1 MLENLLSSKIIIG
14 SIIAC
19 GLIII
24 GALIQT
30 PQKRSDT
37 PKTTSEVRE
46 KVASESPQLD
56 KGVLK
61 TTRGWNRSKITKQPR
76 TSPVS
81 TQIEPQD
88 SFQQLE
94 SELRQLS
101 LKEIVAR
108 LEDMKLEDVR
118 YLGKNAQWFRTL
130 IEEESRTLSTEEHI
144 VMETV
149 FRASLG
155 GEWKGEYEKDFGL
168 PAPPP

>member
-46 KVASESPQLD
+46 KVASQSSQLG
-56 KGVLK
+56 KGLSK
-61 TTRGWNRSKITKQPR
+61 TTKGWNHSKITKTPR
-76 TSPVS
+76 TLPVS

-118 YLGKNAQWFRTL
+118 YLGENAQWFRTL
-130 IEEESRTLSTEEHI
+130 IEEESRSLSTEEHI

-155 GEWKGEYEKDFGL
+155 REWEEEYEKYFGL

>member
-30 PQKRSDT
+30 PHKRSDT
-37 PKTTSEVRE
+37 PKTTLEVRE
-46 KVASESPQLD
+46 KVASQSPQLG
-56 KGVLK
+56 KGLLK
-61 TTRGWNRSKITKQPR
+61 TTREWNHSKITKTPR
-76 TSPVS
+76 TLPVS

-108 LEDMKLEDVR
+108 
-118 YLGKNAQWFRTL
+118 
-130 IEEESRTLSTEEHI
+130 H
-144 VMETV
+144 
-149 FRASLG
+149 
-155 GEWKGEYEKDFGL
+155 
-168 PAPPP
+168 